1 MASTYKATLHGDRLE
16 WRGGAPDVP
25 PDRDVDVIV
34 KVVGSFRPSGE
45 DEAGRGARA
54 AAALERIA
62 AAGGPGIED
71 PLAWE
76 REMREERP
84 LPGRE
89 EVDADDG
96 QPRPEGPAA

>member
-16 WRGGAPDVP
+16 WRDEAPDVP
-25 PDRDVDVIV
+25 QDRVLDVVV
-34 KVVGSFRPSGE
+34 RVVGTSRPSTKE
-45 DEAGRGARA
+45 EEAGRGARA

-76 REMREERP
+76 REMREEQP

-89 EVDADDG
+89 D
-96 QPRPEGPAA
+96 

>member
-16 WRGGAPDVP
+16 WRDEAPDVP
-25 PDRDVDVIV
+25 EDQDLDIIV
-34 KVVGSFRPSGE
+34 EVVGSSRSSGE
-45 DEAGRGARA
+45 EDAGRGARA

-89 EVDADDG
+89 D
-96 QPRPEGPAA
+96 